1 MANYKNILVAV
12 DYTEEAHKVLE
23 KAKGMAADSGARIT
37 LLHVVETVPVVGGPE
52 SFSYVDLYV
61 DQPDVIDRALADMKA
76 LAAAV
81 GVNIDNF
88 LVLTGVPKHEITSS
102 AEEQG
107 VDLIV
112 LGSHGR
118 HGIRLILGSTA
129 AGVLHHAKCDVLA
142 VRV

>member
-1 MANYKNILVAV
+1 MADYKNILVAV
-12 DYTEEAHKVLE
+12 DYTEEARKVLE
-23 KAKGMAADSGARIT
+23 KAKGIAADCSARVT

-61 DQPDVIDRALADMKA
+61 DQPDVIERALADMKA
-76 LAAAV
+76 LASNL
-81 GVNIDNF
+81 GIEIHKY

-102 AEEQG
+102 AEEYG
-107 VDLIV
+107 IDLII

-118 HGIRLILGSTA
+118 HGIKLILGSTA

>member
-23 KAKGMAADSGARIT
+23 KAKGMAADSGARMT

>member
-1 MANYKNILVAV
+1 MTSYKNILVAV
-12 DYTEEAHKVLE
+12 DYTEEARKVLE
-23 KAKGMAADSGARIT
+23 KAKNIAEGSSAKIT

-61 DQPDVIDRALADMKA
+61 DQPDVIDRAMHDMKA
-76 LAAAV
+76 LA
-81 GVNIDNF
+81 GDTGIDIANF
-88 LVLTGVPKHEITSS
+88 LVLNGVPKNEITTS
-102 AEEQG
+102 AEENNI
-107 VDLIV
+107 DLIV

-118 HGIRLILGSTA
+118 HGIKLILGSTA

>member
-12 DYTEEAHKVLE
+12 DYTEEAHKVLA
-23 KAKGMAADSGARIT
+23 KAKAMAAGTGAKIT

-61 DQPDVIDRALADMKA
+61 DQPDVIDRALSDMKT
-76 LAAAV
+76 LAAAI

-88 LVLTGVPKHEITSS
+88 LVLTGVPKHEITSC
-102 AEEQG
+102 ADEQG